1 MRKREEAQRMLEAI
15 GEIREELV
23 EAAAEAPRRNEK
35 QHWGGILAAVL
46 ALAVVTP
53 ALALLL
59 QFAGGMGSH
68 ASGVP
73 VNYDGNVYQSYRGPV
88 FPLTAAGETGSV
100 TAERNITLD
109 FSTYLTR
116 EENASDGTRYNTE
129 DAAAIIT
136 DTYTLHND
144 SSEPMSLELL
154 YPYQSAGTK
163 EAAGEIPEIRVDGEP
178 VESTLL
184 LGRETDMQ
192 SSWEG
197 YQTLVG
203 ENTVLASEPLSADTP
218 VTVYTFSDVTVQGDS
233 GARFQLRVKETAD
246 SGGVFTAGLD
256 GAIRQPEGSEY
267 GWLYTGSLGEADTAQ
282 VVVVHGKLDGYKL
295 YAYDDPNTTAEA
307 AVTETETTL
316 DAALRDVINRE
327 LSWNPDQTQEETDW
341 LQSVLLS
348 GALEAYLS
356 GGDGLLSADMGNLL
370 WADRIF
376 YRAFRAEIP
385 AGGALT
391 VSVCQTKEPSGTAQ
405 NDPVQAEA
413 GNGADG
419 YDMVTAMGSKIPITA
434 LTAQLKNCEAVEIRD
449 QSFGFDPEKGVYQV
463 ILDLKEPEYYIN
475 VTKK

>member
-23 EAAAEAPRRNEK
+23 EAAAETPSKNGSR
-35 QHWGGILAAVL
+35 HWGSILAAVL

-53 ALALLL
+53 ALAILL

-68 ASGVP
+68 TSNAP
-73 VNYDGNVYQSYRGPV
+73 VNYDGNAYQFYRGPV
-88 FPLTAAGETGSV
+88 FPLTAAGEIGAV

-109 FSTYLTR
+109 FSPYLTR
-116 EENASDGTRYNTE
+116 EETASDGTRYNTE
-129 DAAAIIT
+129 DAAAIVT

-144 SSEPMSLELL
+144 GSEPMPLELL
-154 YPYQSAGTK
+154 YPYQSAGRK
-163 EAAGEIPEIRVDGEP
+163 EAAGEIPEIQTDGET

-184 LGRETDMQ
+184 LGMETGMQ
-192 SSWEG
+192 SFWKA

-203 ENTVLASEPLSADTP
+203 ENTILDSEPLSADTP
-218 VTVYTFSDVTVQGDS
+218 VTVYTISNVAIQGSS
-233 GARFQLRVKETAD
+233 GERFQLKVKETAD

-256 GAIRQPEGSEY
+256 GAIRQPEGGEY
-267 GWLYTGSLGEADTAQ
+267 SWLYTGSLGENDTAQ
-282 VVVVHGKLDGYKL
+282 VVVVHGQLDGYEL
-295 YAYDDPNTTAEA
+295 YAYDDPNTAAEA

-316 DAALRDVINRE
+316 DAALRDVIDRE
-327 LSWNPDQTQEETDW
+327 LSWNLDQTQEETDW

-348 GALEAYLS
+348 GALCAYLS
-356 GGDGLLSADMGNLL
+356 GGDGLLSADMGSLL
-370 WADRIF
+370 WEDRIF
-376 YRAFRAEIP
+376 YRSFRVEIP

-391 VSVCQTKEPSGTAQ
+391 VSVCQMKDPSGTAQ

-413 GNGADG
+413 SKGADG

-463 ILDLKEPEYYIN
+463 TLDPKEQEYYIN

>member
-1 MRKREEAQRMLEAI
+1 MRKREEAQRMLDAI

-23 EAAAEAPRRNEK
+23 EAAADAPRRNGK
-35 QHWGGILAAVL
+35 RHWGGILAAVL
-46 ALAVVTP
+46 VLAVVTP
-53 ALALLL
+53 ALAILL

-68 ASGVP
+68 TSNTP

-88 FPLTAAGETGSV
+88 FQLTAAGEIGAV

-109 FSTYLTR
+109 FSPYLTR
-116 EENASDGTRYNTE
+116 EETASDGTRYNTE

-144 SSEPMSLELL
+144 GSEPMALELL
-154 YPYQSAGTK
+154 YPYQSAGRK
-163 EAAGEIPEIRVDGEP
+163 EAAGAIPEIQVDGET

-184 LGRETDMQ
+184 LGMETDMQ
-192 SSWEG
+192 SSWEA
-197 YQTLVG
+197 YRTLVG
-203 ENTVLASEPLSADTP
+203 EDTMPASEPLSADTP
-218 VTVYTFSDVTVQGDS
+218 VTVYTISNVTIQGSS
-233 GARFQLRVKETAD
+233 GERFQLKVKETAD

-267 GWLYTGSLGEADTAQ
+267 SWLYTGSLGEDDTAQ
-282 VVVVHGKLDGYKL
+282 VVVVRGKLDGYEL
-295 YAYDDPNTTAEA
+295 YAYDDPDTAAEA
-307 AVTETETTL
+307 SVTATETTL
-316 DAALRDVINRE
+316 DAALRDVIDRE
-327 LSWNPDQTQEETDW
+327 LSWNPDQTQEEMDW

-348 GALEAYLS
+348 CGLSAYLS

-376 YRAFRAEIP
+376 YRSFRVEIP
-385 AGGALT
+385 VGGAIT
-391 VSVCQTKEPSGTAQ
+391 VSICQTKEPSGTSQ

-413 GNGADG
+413 GQGADG
-419 YDMVTAMGSKIPITA
+419 YDMVTTMGSRIPITA

-463 ILDLKEPEYYIN
+463 TLDPKQPEYYIN